1 MRPWADGTHPL
12 RPEQSYVV
20 LGKRL
25 FALQDATLR
34 AIGDLSPCAC
44 ASMVADFGLRA
55 AGLPGASR
63 EAGGGA
69 RALNAAGPA
78 VRARPPPAHLLRTLR
93 GRGGGPRAACAAA
106 AAAVSSA
113 ASSLPGPDHAVK
125 EPAAGRHLPAALR
138 MAPRAP
144 TPGSGSARTQALQM
158 PDLAE
163 VGPPA
168 RWPGANP
175 QREKREG
182 GFAILN
188 HSSRWNCGVGTL

>member
-1 MRPWADGTHPL
+1 MRPWADGTHLL

-55 AGLPGASR
+55 AELPGASR

-78 VRARPPPAHLLRTLR
+78 VRARPPPAHLSRALR
-93 GRGGGPRAACAAA
+93 GRGGRPRASCA

-113 ASSLPGPDHAVK
+113 ASSPPGPDHAVK
-125 EPAAGRHLPAALR
+125 EPAAGRHLPAALS

-144 TPGSGSARTQALQM
+144 TPGSGSARTQALEM
-158 PDLAE
+158 PDPVE
-163 VGPPA
+163 VGPLA

-175 QREKREG
+175 QGEKREG

-188 HSSRWNCGVGTL
+188 RSSRWNCGVGIL